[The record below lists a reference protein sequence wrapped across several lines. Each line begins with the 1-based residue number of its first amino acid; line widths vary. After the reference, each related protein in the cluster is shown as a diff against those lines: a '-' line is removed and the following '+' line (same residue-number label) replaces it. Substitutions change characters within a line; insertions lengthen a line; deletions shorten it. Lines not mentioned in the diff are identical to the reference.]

1 MPTTRNNYGNAERN
15 EQNAEVEEARDYARA
30 FAEEAAKASEQA
42 MRVGLDIARRA
53 AEAARENIKSAVQGF
68 QRVTE
73 QPTQAARP
81 EAQELTRQ
89 SSENIGAVSQASTV
103 LARGLQEA
111 SREWFGLARERLVKN
126 IEAFGR
132 LARCRSPQD
141 LIVVQSDLA
150 RDNIQQAIET
160 SRRVG
165 QVSLRIAQEA
175 AGILQTEAQR
185 NANPDRFRRAA

>member
-1 MPTTRNNYGNAERN
+1 MPTTRNNHSNAERN
-15 EQNAEVEEARDYARA
+15 GQNAEAHEAGDYGRT

-42 MRVGLDIARRA
+42 MRVGLDVAQRA
-53 AEAARENIKSAVQGF
+53 AEAARENIESAFRGF
-68 QRVTE
+68 QRATE
-73 QPTQAARP
+73 QLTQAAGP
-81 EAQELTRQ
+81 EAQALTRQ
-89 SSENIGAVSQASTV
+89 SSENTGAVSQASSV
-103 LARGLQEA
+103 LASGLQEA
-111 SREWFGLARERLVKN
+111 SREWFGLARERLAKN

-165 QVSLRIAQEA
+165 QVSLRIAQDA
-175 AGILQTEAQR
+175 AGILQTEARR
-185 NANPDRFRRAA
+185 NANTDRIRRAA

>member
-1 MPTTRNNYGNAERN
+1 MPTTRNNHSDAERN
-15 EQNAEVEEARDYARA
+15 GQNAEADDAGDYARA

-42 MRVGLDIARRA
+42 MRVGLDIAWRA
-53 AEAARENIKSAVQGF
+53 AEAARENIEFAVQGF
-68 QRVTE
+68 QRATE
-73 QPTQAARP
+73 QLTQAAGP

-89 SSENIGAVSQASTV
+89 SSENVGAVSQASTV
-103 LARGLQEA
+103 LASGLQGA
-111 SREWFGLARERLVKN
+111 SREWFGLARERLAKN

-165 QVSLRIAQEA
+165 QVSLRIAQDA
-175 AGILQTEAQR
+175 AGILQTEARR
-185 NANPDRFRRAA
+185 NANTDRIRRAA